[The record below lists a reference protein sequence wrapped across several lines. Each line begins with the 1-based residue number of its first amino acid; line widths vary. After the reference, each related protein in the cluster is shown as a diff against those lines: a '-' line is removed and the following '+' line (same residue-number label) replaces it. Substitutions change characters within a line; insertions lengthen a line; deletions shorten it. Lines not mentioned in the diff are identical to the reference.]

1 MSDNNVTLP
10 AELFIALQEE
20 AAEAPS
26 TTERVAST
34 IQTTAVLAAMAGT
47 VTAGF
52 YGYFKLADWYDQRK
66 FDRKLRAVQK
76 TVNPE
81 TK

>member
-1 MSDNNVTLP
+1 MSDNNVSLP
-10 AELFIALQEE
+10 ADIFIELQE
-20 AAEAPS
+20 AAMEAP
-26 TTERVAST
+26 TTSERIAST
-34 IQTTAVLAAMAGT
+34 VQTTAVFAALAST

-66 FDRKLRAVQK
+66 FEREVRAPQ